1 MAKFDAKEI
10 AEDAVAVFKM
20 IDEESDLPEWLEA
33 KITKAAD
40 YMNSVK
46 DYLTHHMQVNDGKK
60 IKEGS
65 QKDINNL
72 ALYIIDLRNMLG
84 QAKLSKNPKAKSYIK
99 LIQQDLKDARNKM
112 AKLRKKNESIDEA
125 KFRVTFDIE
134 DAKLGRYTTD
144 VEADDKKA
152 AEKKVAAKFVGG
164 EKLITKGK
172 TKKIKESV
180 YDKNKGKTL
189 YGKDL
194 VNYFVK
200 RFKYSTR
207 DATAVA
213 NKLKDV
219 GFKVP
224 KVLPFYESKKEDVYY
239 ESITKNG
246 ITEAHIYWE
255 SDGKPH
261 GYTFAFVN
269 ELNEAEYQGRKVKLG
284 KIMQGDTKKFKV
296 YVKNPKGNVV
306 KVNFGQ
312 GGSSASK
319 TGGTMRIRKS
329 NPDARKSF
337 RARHN
342 CDSPGPRH
350 KARYWSCRK
359 W

>member
-1 MAKFDAKEI
+1 MREEKEGKMAKFDAKEI
-10 AEDAVAVFKM
+10 AEDAAAVFKM

-46 DYLTHHMQVNDGKK
+46 DYLTHHMQVNDAANPAQQAAIAIAKKKSGKYDKDGKK

-99 LIQQDLKDARNKM
+99 LIQQDLKDAKNKM

-144 VEADDKKA
+144 VEADDTKD

-172 TKKIKESV
+172 TKKLKESV
-180 YDKNKGKTL
+180 KEACWVGYKQVGMKKKGNKM
-189 YGKDL
+189 
-194 VNYFVK
+194 VPNC
-200 RFKYSTR
+200 
-207 DATAVA
+207 VA
-213 NKLKDV
+213 EV
-219 GFKVP
+219 
-224 KVLPFYESKKEDVYY
+224 
-239 ESITKNG
+239 
-246 ITEAHIYWE
+246 YWE
-255 SDGKPH
+255 NSLGESC
-261 GYTFAFVN
+261 GYTF
-269 ELNEAEYQGRKVKLG
+269 ELDKDISLREAEYQGRKVKLG
-284 KIMQGDTKKFKV
+284 KIMQGDVKKFKV

-312 GGSSASK
+312 GGDAK
-319 TGGTMRIRKS
+319 GGTMKIRKS
-329 NPDARKSF
+329 NPKARKAF

-342 CDSPGPRH
+342 CDNPGPRH